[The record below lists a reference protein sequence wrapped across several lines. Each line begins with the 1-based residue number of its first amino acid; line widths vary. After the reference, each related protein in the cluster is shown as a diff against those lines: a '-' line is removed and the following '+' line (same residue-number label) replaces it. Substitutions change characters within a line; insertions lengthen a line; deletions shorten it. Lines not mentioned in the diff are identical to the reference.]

1 MRQIILTLALA
12 TLASLFSFEAGAKP
26 VPKLA
31 EKAKADDLAALQG
44 EWVVASVV
52 APDGVQQNAEQ
63 TLTIKKDEW
72 VQPNRKMLAL
82 TFKID
87 ATKLQSNWI

>member
-12 TLASLFSFEAGAKP
+12 SLASLFSFEAGAKP

-52 APDGVQQNAEQ
+52 APEGVQLNAEQ
-63 TLTIKKDEW
+63 TLKSHLERQLHCRAKT
-72 VQPNRKMLAL
+72 V
-82 TFKID
+82 T
-87 ATKLQSNWI
+87 S